1 LEAEPPAKLQ
11 LGATLRILHVVATGK
26 RRGAEVF
33 ASDLVQALDAEGI
46 SQHVGVLRSDELEI
60 DFVVPRAFLGDG
72 GRKLPVANVSPGAL
86 RNLHALNRA
95 FEPDVVQAHGGEALK
110 YATASL
116 VGSKTPLIYRRI
128 GGAPSW
134 VRRGIRRRA
143 HGSLMRR
150 AKRIVAVAEDLR
162 REAVELFGVDPHK
175 ITTIPNGVD
184 RRRLTATRTRDET
197 RASLGIAPEAPMLVS
212 LGAISWEKDPL
223 GHLRVTARVLREIG
237 DVVHVWVGDGP
248 MREEL
253 RAAASEQGLDGRVL
267 VLGSRR
273 DVADLLIAGDVL
285 LFASRTDGME
295 GMPAAV
301 IEAGMVGTPV
311 AGYAVAGVPE
321 VVIDGETG
329 SLVAP
334 GDLDGLAERVVDL
347 LGDEKRRRAIG
358 ESARERCLARF
369 EIHAVA
375 PKYVSLYEQVV
386 GS

>member
-1 LEAEPPAKLQ
+1 M
-11 LGATLRILHVVATGK
+11 RILHIVATGK

-33 ASDLVQALDAEGI
+33 ASDLVQALDVEGI

-60 DFVVPRAFLGDG
+60 DFVVPRAFLGNG
-72 GRKLPVANVSPGAL
+72 GRKLPVAKMSPGAL
-86 RNLHALNRA
+86 RNLRALNRA
-95 FEPDVVQAHGGEALK
+95 FEPDAVQAHGGEALM

-116 VGSKTPLIYRRI
+116 VGSKIPLIYRRI
-128 GGAPSW
+128 GGAHSS
-134 VRRGIRRRA
+134 VKRGLRRRA
-143 HGSLMRR
+143 LGSLMRR
-150 AKRIVAVAEDLR
+150 AQQIVTVAEDLR
-162 REAVELFGVDPHK
+162 RETVELFGVDPHK
-175 ITTIPNGVD
+175 VTTIPNGVD
-184 RRRLTATRTRDET
+184 RRRLTPTRTREET
-197 RASLGIAPEAPMLVS
+197 RRSLGIAPDAPMLVS
-212 LGAISWEKDPL
+212 LGAVSWEKDPL

-253 RAAASEQGLDGRVL
+253 RTAAVEQGLEGRML
-267 VLGSRR
+267 LLGSRT
-273 DVADLLIAGDVL
+273 DVADLLTAGDVL
-285 LFASRTDGME
+285 LFASRNDGME

-321 VVIDGETG
+321 VVLDGETG

-347 LGDEKRRRAIG
+347 LGDERRRRAIG
-358 ESARERCLARF
+358 EAARERCLAHF
-369 EIHAVA
+369 EINAVA

-386 GS
+386 ST